1 MSNVNGKRTGLK
13 PCEHCGSK
21 NRDSNGQCRCRN
33 TLYRALKDAP
43 AATKQKATKHF
54 NAALKTAKG
63 DAAKALASTRE
74 EFPSLAPKRKAPAD
88 RKSPAKKTA
97 AKKATPAKKTA
108 AKKAT
113 PAKKA
118 ATPKKGKAADEAAD
132 AIVEETR
139 KAVAPSVGKYVL
151 EIKDGFT
158 DPKGYARK
166 DAAVKNG
173 VRSNEEWTVTLNGKI
188 VAQSDDLL

>member
-13 PCEHCGSK
+13 PCTFCAST

-33 TLYRALKDAP
+33 TIYRATRGAAD
-43 AATKQKATKHF
+43 ATKKKAIKHF
-54 NAALKTAKG
+54 DAALKTAKG
-63 DAAKALASTRE
+63 DPAKALASTRE
-74 EFPSLAPKRKAPAD
+74 EFPSLAPKRAAKKAA
-88 RKSPAKKTA
+88 PAKKT
-97 AKKATPAKKTA
+97 
-108 AKKAT
+108 T

-118 ATPKKGKAADEAAD
+118 AAKKAAAPAKKAAAKKAAAPKKGKAADAAAD
-132 AIVEETR
+132 AIVEETK

-173 VRSNEEWTVTLNGKI
+173 VRSQEEWTVTLNGKV